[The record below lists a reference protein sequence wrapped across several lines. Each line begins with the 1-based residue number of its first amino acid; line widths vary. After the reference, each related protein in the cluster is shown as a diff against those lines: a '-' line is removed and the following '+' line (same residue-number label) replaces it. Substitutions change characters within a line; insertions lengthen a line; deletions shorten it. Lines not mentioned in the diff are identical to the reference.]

1 MKAVILAAGVGS
13 RLGGTLPKSLI
24 QIGENTTILSNQVK
38 MLRKL
43 GIREIIVI
51 VGFKKEVIMEYY
63 PDLVYVYNPRFHI
76 TNTAHSLKLALER
89 ITPDDVLWTNGDVV
103 FEESIAQKMFD
114 ADGNAVA
121 VVRKPCG
128 EEEVKYTVTPEG
140 MIGGISKEVGNPV
153 GEAIG
158 INKISRADFD
168 AFLGLLQGCSADD
181 YFEKAIE
188 SGIGSGMKFVPVDV
202 TDYKCVEVDFED
214 DLREVRSLGKLWH
227 I

>member
-24 QIGENTTILSNQVK
+24 QIRENTTILSNQVN
-38 MLRKL
+38 MLREL

-51 VGFKKEVIMEYY
+51 VGFKKEVVMEYY

-76 TNTAHSLKLALER
+76 TNTAYSLKLALER

-103 FEESIAQKMFD
+103 FEESIARKMFE
-114 ADGNAVA
+114 AEGNAVA
-121 VVRKPCG
+121 VVRKTCG
-128 EEEVKYTVTPEG
+128 EEEVKYTVTPDG
-140 MIGGISKEVGNPV
+140 MIGGISKEVGDAA

-168 AFLGLLQGCSADD
+168 AFLAFLRGCSADD

-188 SGIGSGMKFVPVDV
+188 KGIGSGMQFAPVDV
-202 TDYKCVEVDFED
+202 TDYRCIEVDFED
-214 DLREVRSLGKLWH
+214 DLRRARSLGKLWH

>member
-24 QIGENTTILSNQVK
+24 QIGEDTTILSNQVTILK
-38 MLRKL
+38 KL
-43 GIREIIVI
+43 GVREIIVV

-63 PDLVYVYNPRFHI
+63 PELVYVYNPRFHI
-76 TNTAHSLKLALER
+76 TNTAYSLKLALER
-89 ITPDDVLWTNGDVV
+89 VTPDDVLWTNGDVV
-103 FEESIAQKMFD
+103 FEEAIAQKMVEV
-114 ADGNAVA
+114 DGNAVA

-128 EEEVKYTVTPEG
+128 EEEVKYTVTPDG
-140 MIGGISKEVGNPV
+140 NIGAISKAVENPE

-158 INKISRADFD
+158 INRISRADFD
-168 AFLGLLQGCSADD
+168 AFLVLLRDCSDDD

-188 SGIGSGMKFVPVDV
+188 GGVTGGMEFSPVDV
-202 TDYKCVEVDFED
+202 TDHKCIEVDFED
-214 DLREVRSLGKLWH
+214 DLREVKSLGKLWH